1 MLNLRIFSKDI
12 KILKRKSFESKNKK
26 NIFFNWILIEIGL
39 DKGIN
44 ENRI

>member
-1 MLNLRIFSKDI
+1 MLNLRIFSNDI
-12 KILKRKSFESKNKK
+12 KILKRKSLENKNKK

>member
-1 MLNLRIFSKDI
+1 MLNLRIFSNDI
-12 KILKRKSFESKNKK
+12 KILKRKSLENKIKK

-44 ENRI
+44 ESKE